1 MRVFTVI
8 GPTQSG
14 KTTLVDALSSLD
26 GRATR
31 FDISGVV
38 NLRSFDYLDEPWM
51 AIDIDG
57 GADSLAYAGPA
68 VAVSDAVVL
77 CVPPDPEADMPM
89 RRSIVRMSSMA
100 VPIDTSGDR
109 LNDSVTEGS
118 WPS

>member
-77 CVPPDPEADMPM
+77 CVPPDPEAAVLSAPSGSPT
-89 RRSIVRMSSMA
+89 RLSPCRSSSA
-100 VPIDTSGDR
+100 S
-109 LNDSVTEGS
+109 
-118 WPS
+118 